1 MTQNPLCYGIYG
13 NGWKIAKYLIGDHY
27 PGSAQDVR
35 TNVYANALLE
45 AMLNQNCFICA
56 KFLHIKFANVTPF
69 ERPEEMHSTS
79 VVWCCYI
86 VIFFHIFLLGLAKQL
101 FIPVPL
107 PSPNR
112 GNPPILQMAFR
123 SLHFFPKIKKN
134 ISVVT
139 TSQCGITCGTIEEAS
154 RSSKAI
160 DDA

>member
-1 MTQNPLCYGIYG
+1 MLSSFKRLLVKMFVFSSFFSRVIFLMSPQIGCLKWCKVA
-13 NGWKIAKYLIGDHY
+13 KIAFLRFFSRVI
-27 PGSAQDVR
+27 S
-35 TNVYANALLE
+35 NVYANALLE

-69 ERPEEMHSTS
+69 DRPEEMHSTS

-112 GNPPILQMAFR
+112 GNPPILQMAFL
-123 SLHFFPKIKKN
+123 SLFFVSKVKKKH
-134 ISVVT
+134 IS
-139 TSQCGITCGTIEEAS
+139 GHN
-154 RSSKAI
+154 
-160 DDA
+160 